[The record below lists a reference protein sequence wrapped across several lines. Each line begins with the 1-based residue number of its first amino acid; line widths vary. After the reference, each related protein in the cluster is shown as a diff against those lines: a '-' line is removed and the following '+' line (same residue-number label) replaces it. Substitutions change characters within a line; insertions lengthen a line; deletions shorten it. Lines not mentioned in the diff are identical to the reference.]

1 MRPIARIALFA
12 AAVLALL
19 TVAANVTSS
28 LRSVLSG
35 AATGG
40 ISVGLCGVS
49 SPDELAIGAYLQAR
63 ASELAE
69 PAGTDDT
76 PVTFTVEQ
84 GETVAQIAERLVTL
98 NLVTDAE
105 LFRRYVQYHE
115 LDSGIEAG
123 QFTLRQTMTIPQI
136 AKALQEAQRPEQL
149 ITVRE
154 GLRLEE
160 VAEIVG
166 AQTTISQDEFIALAT
181 RGWRDIGLGSEFD
194 FLAGL
199 PPEATLEGFLF
210 PDTYRL
216 DQNASALDLVNVM
229 LGTFATRVPMDVRAA
244 AGTQGLTVHQ
254 MVTLASIIE
263 REAVLEEERPLIAGV
278 YYNRLRSGW
287 LLAADPTVQYGL
299 GTAGNWWPQLS
310 LADLEAGH
318 AYNTYQLVGLP
329 PGPICSPGA
338 SAIRAAAYPTETNY
352 FFFLADCQKGD
363 GSHWFS
369 ATEEEHYQYY
379 EMCGGGRN

>member
-1 MRPIARIALFA
+1 LRPIARIALFA

-28 LRSVLSG
+28 LRSVLLG

-69 PAGTDDT
+69 PAGADDT
-76 PVTFTVEQ
+76 AVTFTVEQ
-84 GETVAQIAERLVTL
+84 GETVAQISERLVTL

-105 LFRRYVQYHE
+105 LFRRYVQYHG

-136 AKALQEAQRPEQL
+136 AEALQEAQRPEQI

-160 VAEIVG
+160 VAETVG
-166 AQTTISQDEFIALAT
+166 AQTSILPDEFLALAT
-181 RGWRDIGLGSEFD
+181 HGWRDVGLASEFD
-194 FLAGL
+194 FLASL

-210 PDTYRL
+210 PDTYSPRSWWTSCCRTGIC
-216 DQNASALDLVNVM
+216 ACPRRSG
-229 LGTFATRVPMDVRAA
+229 GTP
-244 AGTQGLTVHQ
+244 
-254 MVTLASIIE
+254 
-263 REAVLEEERPLIAGV
+263 
-278 YYNRLRSGW
+278 LRS
-287 LLAADPTVQYGL
+287 
-299 GTAGNWWPQLS
+299 
-310 LADLEAGH
+310 
-318 AYNTYQLVGLP
+318 
-329 PGPICSPGA
+329 
-338 SAIRAAAYPTETNY
+338 RA
-352 FFFLADCQKGD
+352 
-363 GSHWFS
+363 
-369 ATEEEHYQYY
+369 
-379 EMCGGGRN
+379 